1 MTSARCPCPP
11 GRHRDTGQAVVEL
24 ALALP
29 VVCVLLAMVL
39 QVAVL
44 GAHRLAIEL
53 AAREGAR
60 AASLVPDRSMSAV
73 AMSAA
78 GRSTA
83 LGPLDVDL
91 RRAGGLVTVTVRY
104 DDPTDVPLAGF
115 LLPDVELTAAVTMAV
130 EPPGTTADTDNV
142 AGDAAGGT

>member
-1 MTSARCPCPP
+1 
-11 GRHRDTGQAVVEL
+11 
-24 ALALP
+24 
-29 VVCVLLAMVL
+29 
-39 QVAVL
+39 
-44 GAHRLAIEL
+44 
-53 AAREGAR
+53 
-60 AASLVPDRSMSAV
+60 
-73 AMSAA
+73 MSAA

-130 EPPGTTADTDNV
+130 EPPSTTADADNV